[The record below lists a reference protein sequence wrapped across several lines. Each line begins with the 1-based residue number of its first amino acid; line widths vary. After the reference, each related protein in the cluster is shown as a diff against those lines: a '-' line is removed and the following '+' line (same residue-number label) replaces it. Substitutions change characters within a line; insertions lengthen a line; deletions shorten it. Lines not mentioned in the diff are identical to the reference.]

1 MQIKPKLQQR
11 VELYLIVE
19 EATTRYLHDI
29 EQSLNS
35 HNIHKPAKIQFT
47 DEVELALKF
56 PSKNVAFNVQNWM
69 QEKAGFTTKVVLSS
83 TSKIN

>member
-1 MQIKPKLQQR
+1 MQPKPKLHQR
-11 VELYLIVE
+11 AELYLIVE
-19 EATTRYLHDI
+19 EATTKYLHDI

-35 HNIHKPAKIQFT
+35 HNIYKPAKLQFT

-69 QEKAGFTTKVVLSS
+69 QEKAGLTTKVVSSS
-83 TSKIN
+83 TSKVN